1 MKHSM
6 KLLED
11 PFTKIA
17 SGEKTIEIRL
27 FDEKRQQL
35 NVGDIIE
42 FSKLPQLED
51 KVQVKITA
59 LLRYQSFQDLIHD
72 FSMRYYGCPED
83 YPINDFLN
91 SIYEIYS
98 SEQEKKYGVLGIK
111 INLLKDY

>member
-1 MKHSM
+1 MKHLM

-11 PFTKIA
+11 PFIKIA

-59 LLRYQSFQDLIHD
+59 LLRYSSFQDLIHD
-72 FSMRYYGCPED
+72 FNMGYYGYPED

-91 SIYEIYS
+91 SIYKIYS
-98 SEQEKKYGVLGIK
+98 PEQEKKYGVLGIK
-111 INLLKDY
+111 ITLLKNY